1 MLLNKT
7 ALITGCN
14 RGIGKAILEKFID
27 NNANII
33 CAVRNIDRGFLDY
46 IDNQKKV
53 KNANIRVIEID
64 LLKISKIK
72 DSLQILY
79 DSKEK
84 IDILVNNAGIAE
96 GSIFE
101 MLSIENMRE
110 VFEVNFFAQLKL
122 TQLLIRF
129 LKKSNEASVINM
141 GSISGIV
148 PERGT
153 ISYGSSKASLMFAT
167 KVMANE
173 LSRYNI
179 RVNAIAPNIIKT
191 DMLADMDDKAREL
204 FVNQSYLKREGDLND
219 ISSLVLYLASN
230 ESKYINGQIIRLDG
244 GMKY

>member
-1 MLLNKT
+1 M
-7 ALITGCN
+7 
-14 RGIGKAILEKFID
+14 
-27 NNANII
+27 
-33 CAVRNIDRGFLDY
+33 
-46 IDNQKKV
+46 
-53 KNANIRVIEID
+53 
-64 LLKISKIK
+64 
-72 DSLQILY
+72 
-79 DSKEK
+79 
-84 IDILVNNAGIAE
+84 
-96 GSIFE
+96 
-101 MLSIENMRE
+101 
-110 VFEVNFFAQLKL
+110 
-122 TQLLIRF
+122 
-129 LKKSNEASVINM
+129 ASVINM

-173 LSRYNI
+173 SARYNI

-191 DMLADMDDKAREL
+191 DMLDDMDDKDREL

>member
-1 MLLNKT
+1 MLSNKT

-33 CAVRNIDRGFLDY
+33 CAVRNIDKDFLEY
-46 IDNQKKV
+46 INNQKKI

-64 LLKISKIK
+64 LLKINKIRE
-72 DSLQILY
+72 SLQILY

-84 IDILVNNAGIAE
+84 IDILINNAGIAE

-110 VFEVNFFAQLKL
+110 VFEVNFFSQLKL

-129 LKKSNEASVINM
+129 LKKSNEASIINM
-141 GSISGIV
+141 GSVSGIV

-173 LSRYNI
+173 LSRYSI

-191 DMLADMDDKAREL
+191 DMLADMDDKARKL

-230 ESKYINGQIIRLDG
+230 ESKYVNGQIIRLDG

>member
-1 MLLNKT
+1 
-7 ALITGCN
+7 
-14 RGIGKAILEKFID
+14 
-27 NNANII
+27 
-33 CAVRNIDRGFLDY
+33 
-46 IDNQKKV
+46 
-53 KNANIRVIEID
+53 
-64 LLKISKIK
+64 
-72 DSLQILY
+72 
-79 DSKEK
+79 
-84 IDILVNNAGIAE
+84 
-96 GSIFE
+96 

-129 LKKSNEASVINM
+129 LKKSNEASSINI

>member
-1 MLLNKT
+1 MLSNKT

-33 CAVRNIDRGFLDY
+33 CAVRKADKDFLDY
-46 IDNQKKV
+46 IENQKKT
-53 KNANIRVIEID
+53 KNANLRVIEID
-64 LLKISKIK
+64 LLNIDNIRE
-72 DSLQILY
+72 SLQILY

-84 IDILVNNAGIAE
+84 IDVLVNNAGIAE

-101 MLSIENMRE
+101 MLSIKSMRE
-110 VFEVNFFAQLKL
+110 VFEVNFFSQLKL

-129 LKKSNEASVINM
+129 LKKSKEASVINM

-179 RVNAIAPNIIKT
+179 RVNAIAPNIVKT
-191 DMLADMDDKAREL
+191 DMLDDMDDKTKEI
-204 FVNQSYLKREGDLND
+204 FINQSYLKREGDLND
-219 ISSLVLYLASN
+219 VSSLVLYLASN

>member
-1 MLLNKT
+1 
-7 ALITGCN
+7 
-14 RGIGKAILEKFID
+14 
-27 NNANII
+27 
-33 CAVRNIDRGFLDY
+33 
-46 IDNQKKV
+46 
-53 KNANIRVIEID
+53 
-64 LLKISKIK
+64 
-72 DSLQILY
+72 
-79 DSKEK
+79 
-84 IDILVNNAGIAE
+84 
-96 GSIFE
+96 
-101 MLSIENMRE
+101 MLSIKSMRE
-110 VFEVNFFAQLKL
+110 VFEVNFFSQLKL

-129 LKKSNEASVINM
+129 LKKSKEASVINM

-179 RVNAIAPNIIKT
+179 RVNAIAPNIVKT
-191 DMLADMDDKAREL
+191 DMLDDMDDKTKEI
-204 FVNQSYLKREGDLND
+204 FINQSYLKREGELDD